1 MKSDNQDHAILIFLN
16 TYRPE
21 KWSYYFIFRIKT
33 IYFAA

>member
-1 MKSDNQDHAILIFLN
+1 MKSDDQDHTFLIFLN
-16 TYRPE
+16 TYRSE